1 MSNLMQV
8 PIETQRKLYEQHAE
22 SAFDVLLQRMH
33 EHRDRLIAL
42 GAARA
47 FRDVGVHEY
56 GDSTYHKPTKQLGD
70 ETDAELADAIFYEHI
85 RVARHAGDLP
95 AI

>member
-1 MSNLMQV
+1 MQV
-8 PIETQRKLYEQHAE
+8 PIETQRQLYTRHAE
-22 SAFDVLLQRMH
+22 AAFDGLLQRMNTQ
-33 EHRDRLIAL
+33 RAQLIEL

-56 GDSTYHKPTKQLGD
+56 GDSTYHKPTVQLGE

-85 RVARHAGDLP
+85 RVARQAGDLP
-95 AI
+95 HI